1 MMIKGL
7 VSCIVTTYRRPVS
20 VLKRALDSIM
30 NQTYQNTEVILIN
43 DDPQEE
49 KLNKQIEKLLQSYQK
64 KVRYI
69 VLLEHQGACGA
80 RNAGLKEASGEYV
93 AFLDDD
99 DEWLPQK
106 LEIQMTYMKKE
117 DVALVYSS
125 HYFVTAKGKRRKI
138 EEPLAGKGMKGEE
151 FKYLLRANFIGSTSS
166 PLIRKQAV
174 EAVGG
179 FDRSLK
185 SSQDHDLWLQI
196 AREYRICYLKEPL
209 VILYYSKDAI
219 SRSKKR
225 VLQGYECLLN
235 KYALYYESDKSTYN
249 YRLNYLALYCIS
261 LGYGREFLHYWG
273 RAIRVK
279 GFSVYNFMI
288 LGRACRKIRYVLGDG
303 E

>member
-1 MMIKGL
+1 MI
-7 VSCIVTTYRRPVS
+7 SCIVTTYKRPVS
-20 VLKRALDSIM
+20 VLKRAVDSVM
-30 NQTYQNTEVILIN
+30 KQTYSNIEVIVVN
-43 DDPQEE
+43 DAPEDE
-49 KLNKQIEKLLQSYQK
+49 KLSDEIREMLNGYDKEIQYLVSEKSM
-64 KVRYI
+64 
-69 VLLEHQGACGA
+69 GPCGA
-80 RNAGLKEASGEYV
+80 RNLGLKQAKGEYV